1 MSIQIGAKPDSGFDD
16 PIGMLKDC
24 HRRIEQFL
32 HVLCLVVE
40 RAPGRPL
47 TGEEDAA
54 VQSAL
59 QYFRGGGQRHTAD
72 EEESLFP
79 RMRAERATAGAL
91 KEIEALEAEHRE
103 ADDLHHAVERLYE
116 TWTSGRTLSS
126 EDEDRLRVATQRLRR
141 LYEGHIK
148 IEENLVFPR
157 AAESLDA
164 QTIAAMGE
172 EFRQRRK

>member
-1 MSIQIGAKPDSGFDD
+1 MGIQIGARPDAGFDD

-47 TGEEDAA
+47 TEEEANA
-54 VQSAL
+54 VRSAL
-59 QYFRGGGQRHTAD
+59 NYFRVGGQRHTAD

-79 RMRAERATAGAL
+79 RMRAEQTTVSAL
-91 KEIEALEAEHRE
+91 KEIEALEADHRA
-103 ADDLHHAVERLYE
+103 ADDLHIAVEKLYASWLEGRALSAEELQQLRAATERLK
-116 TWTSGRTLSS
+116 
-126 EDEDRLRVATQRLRR
+126 Q
-141 LYEGHIK
+141 LYEGHIQ

-157 AAESLDA
+157 AAEGLDGAALA
-164 QTIAAMGE
+164 QIGN
-172 EFRQRRK
+172 EFRERRK